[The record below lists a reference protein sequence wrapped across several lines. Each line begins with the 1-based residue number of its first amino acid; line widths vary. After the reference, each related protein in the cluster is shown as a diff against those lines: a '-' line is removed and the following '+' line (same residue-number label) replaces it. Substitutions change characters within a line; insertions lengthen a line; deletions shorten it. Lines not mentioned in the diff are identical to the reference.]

1 MIDNRGFEKEGDG
14 SSEFLK
20 GSCAKFIGMLELE
33 YPVPIQSLKNNFA
46 LSLSLSLSLSFSY
59 HYKANS
65 ILVLINEICLRGK
78 LRNFTEKLTSVANSK
93 FENKTK
99 NSTENWFGH
108 ESR

>member
-46 LSLSLSLSLSFSY
+46 LSLSLSLSFSY

-78 LRNFTEKLTSVANSK
+78 LCNFTE
-93 FENKTK
+93 
-99 NSTENWFGH
+99 
-108 ESR
+108 